1 MDGIKVRGIIAG
13 IEYGGSVNNLEI
25 YGGLDPQKLRQYL
38 LYWDKIDYPDNNIM
52 SYKLTPDEEFLMKCG
67 ILERTMCIFSGAVS
81 LGADT
86 MIAVQM
92 ATFKKHCKEKD
103 GIWSIAQPTREIILP
118 EMESIL
124 KENIQVELYNCLPV
138 PAIDTPFETILDF
151 KERRSSELEAF
162 RNLLDDMYKDILSH
176 PDAEFAKRKSI
187 ENIENALIDI
197 DRTLKESKIERTFKN
212 MTAQINVSKF
222 IDAGFKLVA
231 GTVLGQNLGL
241 GKLSGIVG
249 LGLSAINITQ
259 TLSKT
264 PRCLPPEETDYA
276 YLFYAKKEI

>member
-1 MDGIKVRGIIAG
+1 M
-13 IEYGGSVNNLEI
+13 
-25 YGGLDPQKLRQYL
+25 
-38 LYWDKIDYPDNNIM
+38 
-52 SYKLTPDEEFLMKCG
+52 
-67 ILERTMCIFSGAVS
+67 ILS
-81 LGADT
+81 
-86 MIAVQM
+86 
-92 ATFKKHCKEKD
+92 
-103 GIWSIAQPTREIILP
+103 
-118 EMESIL
+118 
-124 KENIQVELYNCLPV
+124 LYNCLPV